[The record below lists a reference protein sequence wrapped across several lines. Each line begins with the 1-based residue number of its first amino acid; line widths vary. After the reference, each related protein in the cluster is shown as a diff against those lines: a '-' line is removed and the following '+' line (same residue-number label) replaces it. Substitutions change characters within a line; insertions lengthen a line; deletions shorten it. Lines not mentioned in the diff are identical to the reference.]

1 MIDGKSHLCA
11 AALND
16 IFSRLGWH
24 RSGCTAMPTESAT
37 AVAVQYRSPQFGAVR
52 VVRCDAAGV
61 TRWLKLHAA
70 KFGGK
75 ARFEELLDRK
85 DCLPAAPVQQL
96 LDLSAPIARRAMKP

>member
-1 MIDGKSHLCA
+1 MINGKSHLCA

-37 AVAVQYRSPQFGAVR
+37 AVAVQYRSPQFGSVR
-52 VVRCDAAGV
+52 VVLCDALGLIK
-61 TRWLKLHAA
+61 WLKLHATQ
-70 KFGGK
+70 FGAK

-85 DCLPAAPVQQL
+85 DSLPSAPVQQL